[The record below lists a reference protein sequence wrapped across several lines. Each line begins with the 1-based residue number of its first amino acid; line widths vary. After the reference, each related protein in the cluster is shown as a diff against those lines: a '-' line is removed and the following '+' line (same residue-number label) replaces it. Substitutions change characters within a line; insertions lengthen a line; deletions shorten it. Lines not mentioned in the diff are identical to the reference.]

1 MAFES
6 TYTRLLGGDSNVT
19 LSDGTLVLLSAR
31 GVLRFTR

>member
-6 TYTRLLGGDSNVT
+6 TYTGLIGGDSAVT
-19 LSDGTLVLLSAR
+19 LSDGTLVLSSSR